1 MAMPKLMVNDHTCV
15 HCTIL
20 TEIRY
25 TYSEILTAHGGHFEF
40 PTVAVCSVHFPEGN
54 RSVFIYLMDTSS
66 QPTQKPKAGNNGRET
81 QEHEAIFLDF
91 ADKMIN

>member
-54 RSVFIYLMDTSS
+54 RSVFIYLMRLLANPPRNQRLETMDE
-66 QPTQKPKAGNNGRET
+66 KPRNMR
-81 QEHEAIFLDF
+81 HIPRF
-91 ADKMIN
+91 